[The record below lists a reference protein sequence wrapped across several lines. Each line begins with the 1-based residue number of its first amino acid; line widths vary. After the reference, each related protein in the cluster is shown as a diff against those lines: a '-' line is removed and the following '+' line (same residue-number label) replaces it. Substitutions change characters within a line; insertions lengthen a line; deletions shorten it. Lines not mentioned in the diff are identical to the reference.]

1 MQHLVAKPKPPN
13 VWTKLILVFK
23 YMLYKLPCK
32 FGRHDYTCAAEQG
45 VEATDEQLE
54 GGFKGFM
61 EYAKM
66 YCKRCGHEYKFPFS
80 NDD

>member
-1 MQHLVAKPKPPN
+1 LLR
-13 VWTKLILVFK
+13 LIK
-23 YMLYKLPCK
+23 YKLAKIACK

-54 GGFKGFM
+54 GGFEGFM
-61 EYAKM
+61 DYAKM
-66 YCKRCGHEYKFPFS
+66 YCKRCGHITKFPFA